1 MNWKHDDLAE
11 DLASHL
17 RGSTDRM
24 IWTDMQLG
32 PSGSSRPDVYALPI
46 AYGRFQPIAYECKVS
61 MSDFRADVTKGKYT
75 DYLKFAAGVVFA
87 CPAGLLK
94 KDDIPAG
101 AGLMVRGPDGWRSLK
116 KATLVKC
123 ETLPR
128 EAWMKLLIDGSRRDI
143 QRKEIEKESSCRSLN
158 EYRTIQKIRA
168 EFGEVVAAAI
178 KDHRNQTTH
187 HLADLKTR
195 FATQTAMLAADLK
208 RVEEKRKA
216 ARKQVDDHCSKLLTD
231 LAAVVGM
238 DPDAEQV
245 YEMGCRLRDMIKL
258 AQADTTVQELRSIIR
273 SMKYG
278 FDQFREAEAVLDA
291 AAHGDQPRLVA

>member
-17 RGSTDRM
+17 RGNTDRM

-46 AYGRFQPIAYECKVS
+46 AYSRFQPIAYECKVS

-94 KDDIPAG
+94 KEDIPAG

-116 KATLVKC
+116 KPALIKC

-143 QRKEIEKESSCRSLN
+143 QRQEVAKEHSLRSLN
-158 EYRTIQKIRA
+158 EYRTIQKIRI

-178 KDHRNQTTH
+178 QDHRNQTTH
-187 HLADLKTR
+187 HLADLKSR
-195 FATQTAMLAADLK
+195 ISVQAAALE
-208 RVEEKRKA
+208 RELERLEENRQK
-216 ARKQVDDHCSKLLTD
+216 ARKHTDDQCSKMLTE
-231 LAAVVGM
+231 LAKVVGM
-238 DPDAEQV
+238 EPGVDSV
-245 YEMGCRLRDMIKL
+245 YVMASKLRDMIAL
-258 AQADTTVQELRSIIR
+258 AQADTTVKELRSIIQ

-278 FDQFREAEAVLDA
+278 FDQFRDAEAVLDA
-291 AAHGDQPRLVA
+291 AATEVSPRLVA

>member
-1 MNWKHDDLAE
+1 MKWGHDQLAE

-17 RGSTDRM
+17 RGNTDRM
-24 IWTDMQLG
+24 VWTDMQLG
-32 PSGSSRPDVYALPI
+32 PAGSSRPDVYAIPTS
-46 AYGRFQPIAYECKVS
+46 YSRFQPIAYECKVS

-75 DYLKFAAGVVFA
+75 DYLKFASGVVFA

-94 KDDIPAG
+94 KEDIPAG

-116 KATLVKC
+116 KAALVKC

-143 QRKEIEKESSCRSLN
+143 QRQQIENESSCRSLN
-158 EYRTIQKIRA
+158 EYRAIQKIRA

-195 FATQTAMLAADLK
+195 FATQTAMLATDLE

-216 ARKQVDDHCSKLLTD
+216 ARKQVDEHCSKLLKD

-238 DPDAEQV
+238 DPDAEEV
-245 YEMGCRLRDMIKL
+245 YEMGIRLREMIAL
-258 AQADTTVQELRSIIR
+258 AKADSTVRELRSIVQGMQYQFNR
-273 SMKYG
+273 
-278 FDQFREAEAVLDA
+278 FREAEAIIDA
-291 AAHGDQPRLVA
+291 ARAEVTA